1 MELVQAVLTFLLYLI
16 ITIVVL
22 GVSWMCR
29 YLFILP
35 MNRIRTLN
43 DDIGFKHINGK
54 LKKAA
59 INRLRKSRK
68 VGKIPP
74 PFPNGWY
81 VLAESTEVSN
91 LFRIGLDQYLVT
103 LNLLIRNLGLVK
115 TAGPKIWDA

>member
-22 GVSWMCR
+22 GVSRMCR

-74 PFPNGWY
+74 PYPNGWY
-81 VLAESTEVSN
+81 VLAESTEVSK
-91 LFRIGLDQYLVT
+91 L
-103 LNLLIRNLGLVK
+103 LNSRSESRCI
-115 TAGPKIWDA
+115 I

>member
-43 DDIGFKHINGK
+43 DDIGFKQ
-54 LKKAA
+54 A
-59 INRLRKSRK
+59 SS
-68 VGKIPP
+68 V
-74 PFPNGWY
+74 
-81 VLAESTEVSN
+81 
-91 LFRIGLDQYLVT
+91 
-103 LNLLIRNLGLVK
+103 LLISMALVL
-115 TAGPKIWDA
+115 